1 MREVCGLEPISQRP
15 VTKKWTPKSKIKA
28 PGDVGMETYGGE
40 ELMAAYKEVVA
51 KADAIQPRSSS
62 RTWSFLK
69 QLEELAHRVGGE
81 SPEFSISGVENSGL
95 TVSVRVTCRWR
106 GMVSIGKGESKTLA
120 EVEAA
125 KVMMETLGKFV
136 GPLPVALEERLTEE
150 DETMDVKKE
159 QEEEDDETK
168 YCCFPQGAE
177 TL

>member
-1 MREVCGLEPISQRP
+1 
-15 VTKKWTPKSKIKA
+15 
-28 PGDVGMETYGGE
+28 METYGGE

-51 KADAIQPRSSS
+51 KADAIQP

-81 SPEFSISGVENSGL
+81 SPEFSISGVENSGR

-106 GMVSIGKGESKTLA
+106 GMVSVGKGESKTLA

-125 KVMMETLGKFV
+125 KVMMETLGKFA

-150 DETMDVKKE
+150 EEAADDVKKE

-177 TL
+177 TLKYGHVCAINYTEIL